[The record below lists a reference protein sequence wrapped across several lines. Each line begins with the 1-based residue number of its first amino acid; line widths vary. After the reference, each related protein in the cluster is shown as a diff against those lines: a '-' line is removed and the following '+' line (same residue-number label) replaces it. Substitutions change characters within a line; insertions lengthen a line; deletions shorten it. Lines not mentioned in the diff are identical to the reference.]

1 MDFSEAYEFL
11 FRYVNYETQPTGT
24 YDPQLFSLS
33 RIRRLLSSLGDPH
46 QRYPS
51 VHIAGTK
58 GKGSVAAMVESV
70 LSAAGHRAGLYTSP
84 HLCDLRE
91 RFQIERTNISK
102 ADFASVMSDMR
113 PHVEELTGV
122 TFFEIATALALE
134 WFARHNVSVAVLEVG
149 LGGRLDATNVVSP
162 AICAI
167 TSISFDHVSLLG
179 KTLGEIAAEKG
190 GIIKTGVPVVCAPQ
204 KPAALAR
211 LEEIASEHHAP
222 FRLVGRDW
230 SVVRCPPH
238 QQGETFSLSPASM
251 PNHQEEYTLPLLGSH
266 QVENAAVSVALIEE
280 LRTRGWRVETGA
292 ISRGLQQVQWPA
304 RCHLV
309 PGDPPL
315 LIDCAHNMASAKT
328 LASLLDERFGGVSPV
343 IIFGAMQDKDIDGM
357 MTELMP
363 KARLAIMT
371 RADHPRAIMPQ
382 DLAARL
388 MRSGECGG
396 PVAVASDLE
405 QALLQARRDAPSLVL
420 VTGSVALAGE
430 ALRAI

>member
-24 YDPQLFSLS
+24 YDPQLFSLG

-84 HLCDLRE
+84 HLCDPRE

-102 ADFASVMSDMR
+102 ADFASVLSDMR
-113 PHVEELTGV
+113 PHIEDLTGV

-190 GIIKTGVPVVCAPQ
+190 GIIKAGVPVVCAPQ

-238 QQGETFSLSPASM
+238 KQGETFSLSPASM

-292 ISRGLQQVQWPA
+292 ISR
-304 RCHLV
+304 
-309 PGDPPL
+309 
-315 LIDCAHNMASAKT
+315 
-328 LASLLDERFGGVSPV
+328 
-343 IIFGAMQDKDIDGM
+343 
-357 MTELMP
+357 
-363 KARLAIMT
+363 
-371 RADHPRAIMPQ
+371 
-382 DLAARL
+382 
-388 MRSGECGG
+388 
-396 PVAVASDLE
+396 
-405 QALLQARRDAPSLVL
+405 
-420 VTGSVALAGE
+420 
-430 ALRAI
+430 